1 MPQEMIRC
9 VPNPLG
15 GHAVPSFT
23 RRLLSL
29 ALLSLGA
36 ACAAAQQPPAIA
48 HEATI
53 QINVFTTPAV
63 AESLSAQDVQ
73 LLDNKQPRPVTS
85 LRRIGAGGDPVHVI
99 VVLDAVNLPFI
110 RMAYERSEI
119 EKFLRANGGRLTNP
133 TTFAVVT
140 DKATDVQQ
148 PFTTDGNALSA
159 AIAKYPVGMREV
171 RRDEGI
177 WGADERT
184 QISLK
189 ALTELTAYAAKIP
202 GEKMVLWVSPGWPLL
217 TGIRSDLTG
226 KQHQEIFRSVVDYSQ
241 QMRLAKVTL
250 YNINPLGPEEDL
262 IRASYYQ
269 DFVKGIAKPQ
279 DTDIADLSLQVLAVQ
294 SGGLTFTGN
303 SDVSGNMQKC
313 VTEARSMYELT
324 FTPAPAERAD
334 EFHQLQVTT
343 VKPGV
348 TARAR
353 NGYYAQP

>member
-9 VPNPLG
+9 VPTRWED
-15 GHAVPSFT
+15 AMPSLT
-23 RRLLSL
+23 RSLLSL
-29 ALLSLGA
+29 ALISLGS
-36 ACAAAQQPPAIA
+36 ACAGQQTATM
-48 HEATI
+48 HEASI

-63 AESLSAQDVQ
+63 AEDLSAQDIQ

-85 LRRIGAGGDPVHVI
+85 LRRVGTGSDGVHVI
-99 VVLDAVNLPFI
+99 VVLDAVNLPYI

-119 EKFLRANGGRLTNP
+119 EKFLRANGGKLTNP

-159 AIAKYPVGMREV
+159 AIAKYPVGLREV

-189 ALTELTAYAAKIP
+189 ALTELTAYAAKVP

-217 TGIRSDLTG
+217 TGIRSDLTN

-262 IRASYYQ
+262 IRASYYE

-279 DTDIADLSLQVLAVQ
+279 DTDVADLSLQVLAVQ

-303 SDVSGNMQKC
+303 SDVSGNMEKC
-313 VTEARSMYELT
+313 VAEARSMYELT

-334 EFHQLQVTT
+334 EFHQLQVMLP
-343 VKPGV
+343 KSGV